1 MLSNWFLQLAL
12 LALAG
17 LPRLVTADADPSAL
31 YGNVVQ
37 QPLNPPAVGGQNAS
51 DAEGELLLDECDAS
65 ITACGTTADV
75 KIIRTHKE
83 TSYVTHI
90 HVFEDI
96 TTLPTSTRTVT
107 EVVVSTKTTSIEGQ
121 CRDTTVYEETTPL
134 IVIVDV
140 NTTTTREFVPIVPKT
155 VTTVSWV
162 EHKKISQ
169 CIIKRTS
176 TSLASSDPSGSDSG
190 SAQPVSSAQSSQ
202 HSIPSVSPSGVDSNS
217 GQPTA
222 SADPVQQSSGQA
234 RRRSRYVRVDGKVDL
249 RRQETH

>member
-107 EVVVSTKTTSIEGQ
+107 EVVVSTKTTSIE
-121 CRDTTVYEETTPL
+121 
-134 IVIVDV
+134 VDV